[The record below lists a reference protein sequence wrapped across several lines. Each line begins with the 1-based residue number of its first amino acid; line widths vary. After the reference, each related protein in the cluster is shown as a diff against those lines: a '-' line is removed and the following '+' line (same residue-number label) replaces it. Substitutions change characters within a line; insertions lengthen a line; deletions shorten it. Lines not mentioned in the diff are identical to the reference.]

1 MRSLFAKILL
11 WFLATVGVTFVGVVA
26 ISTLNF
32 ASRQLPISRLLSFQ
46 LAEARHAYEAGGR
59 EGLGIFLQRVREGAE
74 ADGVLTDS
82 NGRDV
87 LTGQDWSEV
96 VQKARRPFSIFGR
109 ALPFFRRNR
118 AVLPRGAPDGKYWWL
133 LLIPQQNIAFWLI
146 APQSLWILLAVIL
159 LCYALALNLTSPLRK
174 LQKTLERFG
183 QGDFA
188 ARVGSKRRDELGQLT
203 RTFDQMAQRI
213 QTLLDAERRL
223 LLDISHELR
232 SPLAR
237 LGVAIELARGH
248 DSPELQLNR
257 IEREAERLNALVSE
271 LLQVTRA
278 EGDPTS
284 LKREP
289 IALHELIERIVD
301 DCRIEAEA
309 QGCEINYQAASRPTV
324 LGDPELLRRAAENI
338 LRNAIRYSPSGS
350 EVGVSLNLQE
360 PWACVV
366 ISDCGPGVPEVAL
379 GRIFE
384 PFYRVETDRDRNSG
398 GVGLGLSIAR
408 RAVELHGGHLRAVN
422 QNPGLLVQMDLPAA

>member
-11 WFLATVGVTFVGVVA
+11 WFLATVGVTFVGSIA

-59 EGLGIFLQRVREGAE
+59 EGLGVFLQRVREGAE
-74 ADGVLTDS
+74 AEGVLTDS

-96 VQKARRPFSIFGR
+96 IQKARRPFSVFGR

-118 AVLPRGAPDGKYWWL
+118 AVLPFGAPDGKYWWL
-133 LLIPQQNIAFWLI
+133 LLIPQQNMVFWLI
-146 APQSLWILLAVIL
+146 APQSLWILLAVVL
-159 LCYALALNLTSPLRK
+159 LCYALALHLTSPLRK

-188 ARVGSKRRDELGQLT
+188 ARVESKRRDELGQLT
-203 RTFDQMAQRI
+203 RTFDKMALRI

-237 LGVAIELARGH
+237 LNVAIELARGH
-248 DSPELQLNR
+248 ESPDLQLNR

-278 EGDPTS
+278 EGDPAS
-284 LKREP
+284 LRREP
-289 IALHELIERIVD
+289 IALYELLERIVE
-301 DCRIEAEA
+301 DCRIEADAHGCRIAYAADA
-309 QGCEINYQAASRPTV
+309 QPTV
-324 LGDPELLRRAAENI
+324 NGDPELLRRAAENI
-338 LRNAIRYSPSGS
+338 LRNAIRYSPAGC
-350 EVGVSLNLQE
+350 EVNVLLRLNGE
-360 PWACVV
+360 HAGIV
-366 ISDCGPGVPEVAL
+366 IRDSGPGVPEAAL

-408 RAVELHGGHLRAVN
+408 RAVELHRGSLRAVN
-422 QNPGLLVQMDLPAA
+422 RYPGLLVEMELPTA